1 MDDAIGEGGGG
12 EGGGGEGG
20 GGDGGGGDGGGG
32 SGDVVPAGYDESS
45 SAQLPA
51 KLSEQDI
58 KASGHEAPLLLT
70 LLDDPQSVQL
80 GGVLASLL
88 ATKHAKPTT
97 QNNEATSGTSA
108 RLPQSTQLHE
118 IRALCWA
125 ASCAD
130 FALAVLLAYP
140 LDLRSI
146 SAGCGGGL
154 HSRARRAASARG
166 RGAPGRLRLAHGDRL
181 LVAGTGTTCCRKGCG
196 RGATERRHLHD
207 ENVLG

>member
-58 KASGHEAPLLLT
+58 KASGHEAPLSRFMT
-70 LLDDPQSVQL
+70 LLDDPQIVQL
-80 GGVLASLL
+80 GSVLASLL

-97 QNNEATSGTSA
+97 QNNEATCGTSA

-118 IRALCWA
+118 IRTLCCGPPLMLISHWR
-125 ASCAD
+125 SC
-130 FALAVLLAYP
+130 
-140 LDLRSI
+140 
-146 SAGCGGGL
+146 
-154 HSRARRAASARG
+154 
-166 RGAPGRLRLAHGDRL
+166 
-181 LVAGTGTTCCRKGCG
+181 
-196 RGATERRHLHD
+196 
-207 ENVLG
+207 